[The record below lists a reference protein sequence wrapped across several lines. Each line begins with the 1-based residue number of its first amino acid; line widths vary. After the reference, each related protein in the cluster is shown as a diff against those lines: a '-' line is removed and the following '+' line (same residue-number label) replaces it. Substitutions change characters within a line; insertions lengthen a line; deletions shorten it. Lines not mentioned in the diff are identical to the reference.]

1 VCRRLKED
9 PSSRNIPVIFITAM
23 TEEEDE
29 TKGLAYGAVDYIT
42 KPFSLPIVRARVRT
56 HLELKRHRDTLE
68 ALSTRDGLTGIPNRR
83 RFDEVLTVE
92 WLRGQREG
100 APMSLIMID
109 IDHFKLYN
117 DNYGHIEGDDCLKKV
132 AACLAT
138 AMSRPADFFARYGG
152 EEFAVILPM
161 TDHNGA
167 VTVAET
173 LLDQIRELNLPH
185 RYSLVAERVTISL
198 GIATMLPSRE
208 DSPTILIDRADKA
221 LYASKIAGRNRFTT
235 WISDI
240 A

>member
-1 VCRRLKED
+1 
-9 PSSRNIPVIFITAM
+9 
-23 TEEEDE
+23 
-29 TKGLAYGAVDYIT
+29 
-42 KPFSLPIVRARVRT
+42 
-56 HLELKRHRDTLE
+56 
-68 ALSTRDGLTGIPNRR
+68 
-83 RFDEVLTVE
+83 
-92 WLRGQREG
+92 
-100 APMSLIMID
+100 
-109 IDHFKLYN
+109 
-117 DNYGHIEGDDCLKKV
+117 
-132 AACLAT
+132 
-138 AMSRPADFFARYGG
+138 
-152 EEFAVILPM
+152 M